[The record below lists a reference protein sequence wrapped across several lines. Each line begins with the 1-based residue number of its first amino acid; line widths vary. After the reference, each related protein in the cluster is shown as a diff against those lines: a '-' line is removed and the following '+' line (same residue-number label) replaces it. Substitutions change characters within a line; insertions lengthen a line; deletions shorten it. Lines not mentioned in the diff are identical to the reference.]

1 MLKRVLLF
9 LLVGS
14 LGGLSAA
21 RASILYAVE
30 FPGTTPLYTADQGTG
45 ALAAIG
51 PTGFDGIGDLTS
63 DTRPGLFTLW
73 GIRIASNELFTFDPV
88 TGLGTAGPVL
98 TSPAGGPVAGI
109 TSIAFDPV
117 TGVLYGNT
125 TPAFG
130 GGPDTLYS
138 IDPITGV
145 ATFIGGI
152 GFSNVFA
159 LGFDQ
164 SGGLFGISDSTDE
177 LIRISTATGAGALV
191 GPTGLGFAFDLASR
205 PEDGTMFVADSGTFS
220 LYTIDTA
227 TGATTAV
234 GPYGSA
240 TNVVGLAF
248 SPVPEPTTLTLLVG
262 GLSSLALRRRLRRKA
277 QLNRRDG

>member
-1 MLKRVLLF
+1 MLKRVLPF
-9 LLVGS
+9 VLVYS
-14 LGGLSAA
+14 LGGVSAA
-21 RASILYAVE
+21 SASILYGVE
-30 FPGTTPLYTADQGTG
+30 FAGPTPLYTLNQANGDLTSLG
-45 ALAAIG
+45 A
-51 PTGFDGIGDLTS
+51 TGFDNVGDLTS
-63 DTRPGLFTLW
+63 DTSSGTLW
-73 GIRIASNELFTFDPV
+73 GIRITSSQLLTFDPV

-98 TSPAGGPVAGI
+98 TSPAGPITGM

-125 TPAFG
+125 TSAFG

-152 GFSNVFA
+152 GFDNVFA

-164 SGGLFGISDSTDE
+164 SGFLFGISDSSDE
-177 LIRISTATGAGALV
+177 LIRINTANGAGVLV

-205 PEDGTMFVADSGTFS
+205 PEDGVMFVADSGTSS
-220 LYTIDTA
+220 LYTINTA
-227 TGATTAV
+227 TGATTLV
-234 GPYGSA
+234 GDYGSS

-248 SPVPEPTTLTLLVG
+248 SPVPEPGTLTLLAG

-277 QLNRRDG
+277 PDRRDS